1 MQNPPQ
7 LPHETQR
14 LDALARY
21 QILDTEAEI
30 CFDDLT
36 ALAAQICG
44 TPIALVSLVDRD
56 RQWFK
61 SRVGMAVVETPRDLA
76 FCAHAIARPDEL
88 LLVPNALEDER
99 FVDHP
104 LVTSDPNIRFYAGAP
119 LVTSDGH
126 ALGTLCAIDRRPR
139 DLTPQQ
145 QEALKALGRQ
155 VISQLEL
162 RRSAQAIQERNQ
174 QLHQALTTLQRTQA
188 HLIQSETLAAL
199 GQMVAGLAHEINN
212 PTTFIHSN
220 LPHID
225 RYTQELSQL
234 VQLYQKHLP
243 HPPQE
248 IQAYMHQ
255 MDLDFVQQDLH
266 RLLGSMQAGSSR
278 ISELILSLR
287 NFSRLDEADLKRVDL
302 HEGLDSTL
310 NLLQIQLQ
318 PSQGP
323 RIHVVKDYGDI
334 PQVECYA
341 RHLNQSFLHILTNA
355 LDALALDAQEG
366 IGGGKSI
373 NNGGGQV
380 PQITIRTRQI
390 APRYVQV
397 AIANN
402 GPGISDAVRARMF
415 EPFFTTK
422 PLGQGVGMGLAIS
435 YQIIVEKHG
444 GTLNCESLRDR
455 GVQFL
460 ITLPV

>member
-21 QILDTEAEI
+21 QILDTEAET

-248 IQAYMHQ
+248 IQVHIRQ

-266 RLLGSMQAGSSR
+266 SLLDSMQTGSSR
-278 ISELILSLR
+278 IRELILSLR

-310 NLLQIQLQ
+310 ALLQSRLQ

-341 RHLNQSFLHILTNA
+341 RHLNQSVLHILTNA
-355 LDALALDAQEG
+355 LDALGG
-366 IGGGKSI
+366 IGDGKSG
-373 NNGGGQV
+373 NNGGGEM
-380 PQITIRTRQI
+380 PQITIRTRRI
-390 APRYVQV
+390 APKTVQV

-402 GPGISDAVRARMF
+402 GPGISDEVRAHLF

-422 PLGQGVGMGLAIS
+422 PLGKGVGMGLAIA
-435 YQIIVEKHG
+435 YQIIVEKHR
-444 GTLNCESLRDR
+444 GTLTCESLADH

-460 ITLPV
+460 ITLPA